1 MESRQ
6 QVIETNGRRLVL
18 ETNHDITERKQA
30 EEALRRSE
38 ERYRTLFETME
49 DGFCVIKML
58 FDENTR
64 PIDYR
69 FLEINPAFERQTGLQ
84 QAVGKTMRQ
93 FVPNLEEFWFETYG
107 TVAFTGEPVRFE
119 NGSDAMNRW
128 FEVYAFPI
136 GEPENH
142 KVAILF
148 KDISD
153 RKKAEIALR
162 ENEDR
167 LRMAISSAQLGTWD
181 WNLVTG
187 ELNEL

>member
-49 DGFCVIKML
+49 DGFCVIEML

-69 FLEINPAFERQTGLQ
+69 FLEINPAL
-84 QAVGKTMRQ
+84 
-93 FVPNLEEFWFETYG
+93 
-107 TVAFTGEPVRFE
+107 
-119 NGSDAMNRW
+119 
-128 FEVYAFPI
+128 
-136 GEPENH
+136 
-142 KVAILF
+142 
-148 KDISD
+148 
-153 RKKAEIALR
+153 
-162 ENEDR
+162 
-167 LRMAISSAQLGTWD
+167 
-181 WNLVTG
+181 
-187 ELNEL
+187 